1 VRVFLAGAT
10 GVIGRPLVP
19 ALLAAGHE
27 VIAMC
32 RSAESAEQARAA
44 GAEAAMA
51 DALDAGAVQ
60 DAVAQARPD
69 AIVNQLTALPK
80 RIDPRRMER
89 EFAQNDRLR
98 SEGAPILAG
107 AAREAGAK
115 LIAQS
120 IAFMYEAGAP
130 GTLHAEDDPLVLDP
144 PPAFARTANA
154 VKTLER
160 ATLDAGGTVLRYGYF
175 YGPHSSIAP
184 DGAIVADLHRR
195 RMPIVGSG
203 AGVWSFIHVDD
214 AAAATVKALTAP
226 AGVYNVVDDD
236 PAPVSQWLPALAQA
250 AGAPRPMRVPAF
262 LAKLLAG
269 DYGVTIMTRSQGASN
284 QRAKGE
290 LGWEPA
296 HRSWREGFAAAL
308 A

>member
-1 VRVFLAGAT
+1 MRVFVAGAT
-10 GVIGRPLVP
+10 GVIGRPLIP

-27 VIAMC
+27 VTAMC
-32 RSAESAEQARAA
+32 RSPERAEQARAA
-44 GAEAAMA
+44 GAQAALA
-51 DALDAGAVQ
+51 DALDAGAVAG
-60 DAVAQARPD
+60 AVAGARPD

-80 RIDPRRMER
+80 RIDPRRIQR
-89 EFAQNDRLR
+89 DFARNDRLR
-98 SEGAPILAG
+98 SEGSVILAD
-107 AAREAGAK
+107 AARAAGAK

-154 VKTLER
+154 VKSLER
-160 ATLDAGGTVLRYGYF
+160 ATLDAVGTVLRYGYF
-175 YGPHSSIAP
+175 YGPHSSIAS
-184 DGAIVADLHRR
+184 DGAIVADLRRR

-203 AGVWSFIHVDD
+203 AGVWSFIHVGD
-214 AAAATVKALTAP
+214 AAAATVRALEAP
-226 AGVYNVVDDD
+226 PGTYNVVDDD
-236 PAPVSQWLPALAQA
+236 PAPVAQWLPALAQA
-250 AGAPRPMRVPAF
+250 AGTPRPMRVPAF
-262 LAKLLAG
+262 LARLLAG
-269 DYGVTIMTRSQGASN
+269 DYGVSVMTRSQGASN
-284 QRAKGE
+284 ERAKRE